1 MCGRYV
7 ITEESAAQLDT
18 GLGARWRGAPAPASY
33 NIAPT
38 QHAPVLHLHE
48 GERILEMFRWGL
60 IPHWAEDASIG
71 ARTINARAETVAS
84 KPSFRTAFRERR
96 CLVPASG
103 YYEWHA
109 TPEGK
114 QPHFITPAD
123 GAMLTFAGL
132 WEEWHPA
139 RDVEPVYTFTILT
152 TAATGPLRSLHER
165 MPVVLDGHDCA
176 LWLDPGSSVTE
187 LQERL
192 RPAHED
198 MLRHYP
204 VHRRVGSPRSND
216 PDCIVPLSAPTGEG

>member
-18 GLGARWRGAPAPASY
+18 GLGARWRGAPALPSY

-48 GERILEMFRWGL
+48 GERFLEMYRWGL
-60 IPHWAEDASIG
+60 IRHWARDASIG

-103 YYEWHA
+103 YYEWQA

-114 QPHFITPAD
+114 QPHFIAPAD
-123 GAMLTFAGL
+123 GAVLTFAGL
-132 WEEWHPA
+132 WEEWRPA
-139 RDVEPVYTFTILT
+139 QDAEPVHTFTILT
-152 TAATGPLRSLHER
+152 TAATGALRSLHER
-165 MPVVLDGHDCA
+165 MPVVLEGDDRA
-176 LWLDPGSSVTE
+176 LWLDPRTSVAE
-187 LQERL
+187 LRERL
-192 RPAHED
+192 RPAHEE

-216 PDCIVPLSAPTGEG
+216 PGCIVPLSAPMGEG